1 VSEVEKPSKS
11 SDFVSLTR
19 EELGLILEAQDI
31 IPLSL
36 RKKEIQVFISLVD
49 EYITNSWN
57 WLKLDKLFLFFA
69 GSLSV
74 ILIITGVFFPDVENI
89 VLFCACVVFVV
100 FYFMVFGVVP
110 ICFFIKRKG
119 FRSVFQ
125 NLQNFLKFLMNICY
139 YIFSHIYVII
149 LGIVLGSLYVSWT
162 KEIYILIS
170 AAWDWWNFS
179 KISLIPV
186 ISTTVISLWIWLVS
200 AKKYLELTHKK
211 WCNLSISSILLA
223 MLPSFAN
230 TLYLVIYIVQYVENE
245 NLIAKGADSQ
255 NKLLEMQQLF
265 WLKINFLSIGFFIIL
280 LYGIAVAY
288 DFELSKKYQ
297 LKYGSLFKKALFKNQ
312 N

>member
-1 VSEVEKPSKS
+1 V
-11 SDFVSLTR
+11 
-19 EELGLILEAQDI
+19 
-31 IPLSL
+31 
-36 RKKEIQVFISLVD
+36 
-49 EYITNSWN
+49 
-57 WLKLDKLFLFFA
+57 
-69 GSLSV
+69 
-74 ILIITGVFFPDVENI
+74 
-89 VLFCACVVFVV
+89 
-100 FYFMVFGVVP
+100 VFGVVP

-179 KISLIPV
+179 KVSLIPV

-211 WCNLSISSILLA
+211 WCNLSISSLLLA

-245 NLIAKGADSQ
+245 NLIAKGAVSAD
-255 NKLLEMQQLF
+255 KLLKTQPFF
-265 WLKINFLSIGFFIIL
+265 WLKINCISIGFFIIL
-280 LYGIAVAY
+280 LYGIAIIY

-312 N
+312 K

>member
-1 VSEVEKPSKS
+1 MSEVEKQSKS

-31 IPLSL
+31 IPFSS
-36 RKKEIQVFISLVD
+36 RKKENQIFISIVN
-49 EYITNSWN
+49 EYTINSWN
-57 WLKLDKLFLFFA
+57 WLKLDKVFLPF
-69 GSLSV
+69 V
-74 ILIITGVFFPDVENI
+74 TILCVVLISTSVFFPGSEDI
-89 VLFCACVVFVV
+89 ALFYAGVVYLGFYCVVF
-100 FYFMVFGVVP
+100 GVAP

-125 NLQNFLKFLMNICY
+125 NFQNFLKFWMNICY

-179 KISLIPV
+179 KVSLIPV

-200 AKKYLELTHKK
+200 AKKYLELSHKK
-211 WCNLSISSILLA
+211 WCNLSISSLLLA
-223 MLPSFAN
+223 LLPSFISIP
-230 TLYLVIYIVQYVENE
+230 YLVVCIAQYVENE
-245 NLIAKGADSQ
+245 NLIAKGAVSAD
-255 NKLLEMQQLF
+255 KLLKTQPFF
-265 WLKINFLSIGFFIIL
+265 WLKIHCLSIGFFIIM
-280 LYGIAVAY
+280 LYGIAIIY
-288 DFELSKKYQ
+288 DSELSKKYQ

-312 N
+312 K